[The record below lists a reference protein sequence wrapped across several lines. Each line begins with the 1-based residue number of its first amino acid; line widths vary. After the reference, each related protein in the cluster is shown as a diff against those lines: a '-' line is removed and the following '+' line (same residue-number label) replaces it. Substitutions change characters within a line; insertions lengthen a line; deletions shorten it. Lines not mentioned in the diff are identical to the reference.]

1 MLVINLYT
9 SGESKLNT
17 KKVTKP
23 ERPGDEECCGGGCSP
38 CVWDF
43 YYDQLTLWN
52 EQEAKEKVNKEKDES
67 SPV

>member
-1 MLVINLYT
+1 MLLFVYCF
-9 SGESKLNT
+9 SEPKLNT

-52 EQEAKEKVNKEKDES
+52 EQQAKEKADAETGA
-67 SPV
+67 